1 MNDRP
6 MVNVY
11 EPDAD
16 GVEQL
21 VYRAMND
28 EEFAEYE
35 TRQAAAASAPEPE
48 HHILAAVRSMSDEER
63 AALRELLAV

>member
-1 MNDRP
+1 MDRP
-6 MVNVY
+6 MVSVY

-21 VYRAMND
+21 VYRPMND
-28 EEFAEYE
+28 EEFADYE
-35 TRQAAAASAPEPE
+35 ARQATVAPNPE
-48 HHILAAVRSMSDEER
+48 HAILAAVRDMSDADR